1 MNIALKS
8 EQDRFKYD
16 QVSSYIMQL
25 IDKGTLKPGDRAPS
39 LRKLSTTLKVSIS
52 TINQAYLSLEDKG
65 VLTARPQS
73 GFYINAELNQ
83 SIKTPKPIITT
94 CCQPRKVRFG
104 QLFEEIFSISNN
116 PKIAPFAAAR
126 PSMELMPDKALMRET
141 RGILSR
147 YPAACMDYC
156 FPPGHQKLRSQIA
169 LRYANMGLNIAA
181 DDIIITSGATE
192 AMSLALQTVARRGDI
207 IAVESPTYFS
217 VLRLIEKLGML
228 ALEIDSDPETGIN
241 IDSLEYALDTMDI
254 TAMLLVPNF
263 NNPTASLMPDKN
275 KQQLV
280 ELLNSQQIP
289 LIEDDVYGDLYFTHE
304 RPSIVKCYDTEDR
317 VLSCS
322 SFSKTLA
329 PGYRMGWVA
338 GGRYHEKLLEW
349 KQATSS
355 ASPSIQQ
362 LAIAEFLRSG
372 QYDRHLARL
381 RKAFKAQVE
390 KARFMISRLFPD
402 DTRISNP
409 QGGFVLWIELP
420 RSINCFDVYT
430 EALEHNIGITPG
442 MLFSATRKFKNYI
455 RINCGFP
462 WNPETEQ
469 ALEQLAE
476 IINEKSKT

>member
-1 MNIALKS
+1 MGVALKN

-16 QVSSYIMQL
+16 QVSSYIKQL

-39 LRKLSTTLKVSIS
+39 LRKLSNTLKVSIS
-52 TINQAYLSLEDKG
+52 TINQAYLSLEDMGILK
-65 VLTARPQS
+65 ARPQS
-73 GFYINAELNQ
+73 GFYVNAEVNQ
-83 SIKTPKPIITT
+83 SIETPKPIISA

-104 QLFEEIFSISNN
+104 QLFEEIFTISNN

-126 PSMELMPDKALMRET
+126 PSMKLMPDKALIRET
-141 RGILSR
+141 RGVLSR
-147 YPAACMDYC
+147 SPTACMDYC
-156 FPPGHQKLRSQIA
+156 FPPGHEKLRKQIA
-169 LRYANMGLNIAA
+169 LRYVDMGLTIPA
-181 DDIIITSGATE
+181 DDIIITTGADE
-192 AMSLALQTVARRGDI
+192 ALLLSLQTVARRGDV

-228 ALEIDSDPETGIN
+228 ALEIDSDPKTGIN
-241 IDSLEYALDTMDI
+241 LESLEFALDTMDI
-254 TAMLLVPNF
+254 TAMLIVPNF
-263 NNPTASLMPDKN
+263 NNPTGSLMPEQN
-275 KQQLV
+275 KKQLV
-280 ELLNSQQIP
+280 EMLARNEIP
-289 LIEDDVYGDLYFTHE
+289 LIEDDVYGDLYFGSE
-304 RPSIVKCYDTEDR
+304 RPCIAKCYDTEQR

-329 PGYRMGWVA
+329 PGFRIGWIT
-338 GGRYHEKLLEW
+338 GGRYQKKLLEW
-349 KQATSS
+349 KQATTS

-362 LAIAEFLRSG
+362 MAMAEFLRSG

-402 DTRISNP
+402 GTRISDP
-409 QGGFVLWIELP
+409 QGGFVLWVELP
-420 RSINCFDVYT
+420 RTINCFDVYT

-462 WNPETEQ
+462 WTPDTEH
-469 ALEQLAE
+469 ALEQLAD
-476 IINEKSKT
+476 IINGLNI